1 MKSPYL
7 KPWTIVIV
15 LACLL
20 PVFFSSCKDDEEPY
34 DPGCVFPV
42 PTLTVELEKG
52 SVIQMEDGEWI
63 LSESDELWK
72 DVQGLESLKSVIY
85 PYAATFETGP
95 IDLSNSVGKRLK
107 FTGLL
112 AMIDRDTLI
121 IEGERQAVAVCQLRN
136 AEIKLSEGGRAGE

>member
-1 MKSPYL
+1 
-7 KPWTIVIV
+7 
-15 LACLL
+15 
-20 PVFFSSCKDDEEPY
+20 
-34 DPGCVFPV
+34 
-42 PTLTVELEKG
+42 
-52 SVIQMEDGEWI
+52 MEDGKCI
-63 LSESDELWK
+63 LSESDDLWK

-121 IEGERQAVAVCQLRN
+121 IEGVRQAVVVCQLRN
-136 AEIKLSEGGRAGE
+136 AEIKLSDGSRIEK